1 MARPRLLSGL
11 LASFS
16 LVLVADTP
24 KAAPTKPQA
33 GAAPAPAAV
42 AAPSAPG
49 ALKPFA
55 DIVKEAKETQ
65 GLFPLWQK
73 DDKVWIE
80 VSPEQLQKP
89 FFFTYNVVQ
98 GLGERGLYGGMMGGS
113 HVVYFKRVANNLQLL
128 ARNTDFMAQDGTAVA
143 RAVAEGFSDSLLGN
157 APVLSQPHPERKT
170 FLVEAN
176 PLFLK
181 DLPMGAT
188 RLEAAFRQPYGFD
201 AGNSSF
207 VKLNGTPDLT
217 GFQVNAH
224 YSLAKLMIPPPQMP
238 GAPPM
243 PFTPPPRT
251 LEDVR
256 SLFLGYYY
264 TLAKLP
270 AQPMAARRADDR
282 VGHFVTTRWDW
293 TTDMHE
299 DERIRLVH
307 RWRLEKAE
315 PAAALSKPKEP
326 IVYWLDRNIPERY
339 RDTVKA
345 GILEWNK
352 AFAAIGFKDAI
363 EVKQQ
368 PDDAD
373 WSTHDSRHASIRW
386 FIGTDAGFAIGPSVV
401 DPRSGEIL
409 DADIGMSDVFTRGG
423 RQEFREELPSAAPLF
438 RKDAQLAC
446 TYLADAALEADFAAD
461 LLQAR
466 GEFEPG
472 SPGEEAFVLGYLK
485 DVVMHEVG
493 HTLGLRH
500 NFRASTLY
508 GPEQLG
514 DKAFTTAKGITGSVM
529 DYTPTNI
536 AGKGRKQGAY
546 HMTTLGPYDYWAVE
560 YAYKPVDPAAEKAE
574 LAKIAARGEKEPLLA
589 YATDEE
595 AGGFGGLQGMDPEV
609 NRFDLGKDP
618 LHYLGTRIELSR
630 ELLERLQDR
639 TFKPGEDFTR
649 LRRGVNIALGRMSG
663 ASSNAAKYLG
673 GVVYLRDHAGSART
687 PITPVSGVRQREALK
702 LLEKGI
708 FDMNAFRFKPEF
720 MARLTVNQFDR
731 LTGMNV
737 APDFSLASAVLGLQ
751 RNVLGQVLQPVILR
765 RILDAPDK
773 LQDPKTAFR
782 LSELFEGIH
791 GAIWAELKAGREPAG
806 VRRSLQKEHL
816 RQLVGMVLRA
826 NPATPDDARAL
837 AREGLR
843 TLGAQLKAASARPG
857 FSRESKAHFA
867 ECLATL
873 EEALKAS
880 LQRASF

>member
-1 MARPRLLSGL
+1 MATLG
-11 LASFS
+11 

-24 KAAPTKPQA
+24 KPAPAKPQA
-33 GAAPAPAAV
+33 GAAPAPAAAV
-42 AAPSAPG
+42 AAPPTPG

-55 DIVKEAKETQ
+55 DVIKEAKETK

-89 FFFTYNVVQ
+89 FFFTYNIVQ

-128 ARNTDFMAQDGTAVA
+128 ARNTDFMAQDGTPMA

-157 APVLSQPHPERKT
+157 SAVLSQPHPERKT

-176 PLFLK
+176 PFFLK

-188 RLEAAFRQPYGFD
+188 QLEFAFRQPYGFD
-201 AGNSSF
+201 AANSSF
-207 VKLNGTPDLT
+207 VKLNGTPDMT
-217 GFQVNAH
+217 GFQVNGH
-224 YSLAKLMIPPPQMP
+224 YSLAKLMLPPMPMP

-256 SLFLGYYY
+256 SLFIGYYY

-270 AQPMAARRADDR
+270 PQPMAVRRADDR

-307 RWRLEKAE
+307 RWRLEKAD
-315 PAAALSKPKEP
+315 PAVALSKPKDP
-326 IVYWLDRNIPERY
+326 IVYWMDRNIPERY

-352 AFAAIGFKDAI
+352 AFEAIGFKDAI

-386 FIGTDAGFAIGPSVV
+386 FVGTDAGFAIGPSVV

-409 DADIGMSDVFTRGG
+409 DADIGMSDIFTRGD
-423 RQEFREELPSAAPLF
+423 RREFREELPSAAPLF
-438 RKDAQLAC
+438 RKDAQHAC
-446 TYLADAALEADFAAD
+446 TYLAEAALEADFAAD
-461 LLQAR
+461 LLEAR

-472 SPGEEAFVLGYLK
+472 SPAEEAFVLGYLK

-508 GPEQLG
+508 SPEQLG

-536 AGKGRKQGAY
+536 AGKGKSQGAY
-546 HMTTLGPYDYWAVE
+546 HMTTLGPYDYWAIE
-560 YAYKPVDPAAEKAE
+560 YAYRPVDPAAEKTE
-574 LAKIAARGEKEPLLA
+574 LAKIAARGEREPLLA

-618 LHYLGTRIELSR
+618 LQYLGTRIELSR

-639 TFKPGEDFTR
+639 TFKPGDDFTK
-649 LRRGVNIALGRMSG
+649 LRRGVNIALGRMNM

-673 GVVYLRDHAGSART
+673 GVVYLRDHAGSTRT
-687 PITPVSGVRQREALK
+687 PLTPVSGARQREALK

-731 LTGMNV
+731 LSSMNV
-737 APDFSLASAVLGLQ
+737 APDFSLAGAILGMQ
-751 RNVLGQVLQPVILR
+751 RSVLGQVLQPVILR

-782 LSELFEGIH
+782 LGELFEGIH
-791 GAIWAELKAGREPAG
+791 SAIWAELKAGKEPAG

-837 AREGLR
+837 AREGLKG
-843 TLGAQLKAASARPG
+843 LGAQLRAASTKPG

-867 ECLATL
+867 ECLASI
-873 EEALKAS
+873 EETLKAS
-880 LQRASF
+880 VQRVSI